1 MPLCVPGRFWMLV
14 GAQAH
19 SWALLAAACG
29 WSCAP
34 GCSCAPGHFWA
45 LLGAADRSLSLLQAS
60 GTPGRSSA
68 LLGVHNCFWAFLRA
82 HGCTCTLLDALGCL
96 WAFRGAPGC
105 SWLLLGAR
113 LARGRRGRAR
123 GDRWARGCGRMAS
136 AVFLKF
142 L

>member
-1 MPLCVPGRFWMLV
+1 MALRRTLG
-14 GAQAH
+14 H
-19 SWALLAAACG
+19 SWLLLVAGPALLAVL
-29 WSCAP
+29 
-34 GCSCAPGHFWA
+34 A
-45 LLGAADRSLSLLQAS
+45 LLGTSGRSSALLTVPCRS
-60 GTPGRSSA
+60 CRLLGTPGRSSA

-123 GDRWARGCGRMAS
+123 GAAGPVAVRRMAS
-136 AVFLKF
+136 AVFL
-142 L
+142 